1 MSEKATEIANLLS
14 PTVESLGLELLGVE
28 YLPAPGGATLRL
40 YIDVPLAEQ
49 PERVIN
55 VDDCE
60 RVSREVSAQLDVE
73 DPISGNYTLEVSS
86 PGVDRPLFTLE
97 QFARHA
103 GESAKIVLKLAQ
115 DGRRRFQGP
124 ILRIDAE
131 AGAVVFAVDGKDV
144 QIAFDNIDKARILP
158 DWVALG
164 LAPQK
169 PNKPGPKKPGHEK
182 KKPSTSRRLASR
194 ARSDE
199 MSKELLLVVD
209 AVANEKGVPREVIFD
224 AIEAAL
230 ASAAKKRYPDQDVL
244 ARVTIDH
251 KDGNYETYRRWEV
264 VADDVVM
271 ESPDRQVR
279 LMDAIEEADGVDV
292 GDYIEEQIENPDFGR
307 IAAQAAKQVIVQR
320 VREAERQQVVDAWN
334 DRVGELITGVVK
346 RAERGNIF
354 VDLGGNAEAFIPKD
368 KGIPRDVL
376 RPGDRVRGYL
386 AEVRSEPRGPQLFI
400 SRAAPEFMIELFKL
414 EVPEVG
420 QGLVEIK
427 ACARDPGDRAK
438 IAVIAHDTRTDPIG
452 ACIGMRGS
460 RVQAVSNELNGER
473 VDIVLWNENPAN
485 FVINAMAPAE
495 VQSII
500 VDEDKHSMDLAVAE
514 DRLAQAIGKG
524 GQNVR
529 LASRLTG
536 WQLNVMTA
544 DQVAAKS
551 EAEQAAAR
559 QLFMDRLEVDEEI
572 SAILVSEGFSTVE
585 EIAYVPVGELLAV
598 EGFDEDI
605 VEELRARARDAL
617 LNAALAEEEGLE
629 GTQPT
634 EDLLALEG
642 MDEETAF
649 ALAEHGVRTSE
660 DLSDL
665 AADEIVD
672 FGIEGLTQERAAAL
686 ILAARAEEIARLERG
701 E

>member
-1 MSEKATEIANLLS
+1 
-14 PTVESLGLELLGVE
+14 
-28 YLPAPGGATLRL
+28 
-40 YIDVPLAEQ
+40 
-49 PERVIN
+49 
-55 VDDCE
+55 
-60 RVSREVSAQLDVE
+60 
-73 DPISGNYTLEVSS
+73 
-86 PGVDRPLFTLE
+86 
-97 QFARHA
+97 
-103 GESAKIVLKLAQ
+103 
-115 DGRRRFQGP
+115 
-124 ILRIDAE
+124 
-131 AGAVVFAVDGKDV
+131 
-144 QIAFDNIDKARILP
+144 
-158 DWVALG
+158 
-164 LAPQK
+164 
-169 PNKPGPKKPGHEK
+169 
-182 KKPSTSRRLASR
+182 
-194 ARSDE
+194 

-230 ASAAKKRYPDQDVL
+230 ASAAKKRYLDQDVQV
-244 ARVTIDH
+244 RVTIDH
-251 KDGNYETYRRWEV
+251 KDGSYETFRRWEV

-271 ESPDRQVR
+271 ESPDRQIR
-279 LMDAIEEADGVDV
+279 LMDAEDEAEGAEVGDWIEEK
-292 GDYIEEQIENPDFGR
+292 IENPDFGR

-320 VREAERQQVVDAWN
+320 VREAERAQVVDAWK
-334 DRVGELITGVVK
+334 DRVGELVTGVVK
-346 RAERGNIF
+346 RAERGNIY

-376 RPGDRVRGYL
+376 RAGDRVRGYL
-386 AEVRSEPRGPQLFI
+386 FDVRYEPRGPQLFI

-438 IAVIAHDTRTDPIG
+438 IAVLAHDTRTDPIG

-473 VDIVLWNENPAN
+473 VDIVLWNDNPAT
-485 FVINAMAPAE
+485 FVINA
-495 VQSII
+495 II
-500 VDEDKHSMDLAVAE
+500 VDEEKHSMDLAVAE

-544 DQVAAKS
+544 DQVQAKS
-551 EAEQAAAR
+551 EAEQAVAR
-559 QLFMDRLEVDEEI
+559 QLFMDKLEVDEEI
-572 SAILVSEGFSTVE
+572 AAILVAEGFSTVE

-605 VEELRARARDAL
+605 VEELRSRARDAL
-617 LNAALAEEEGLE
+617 LNEALAEEEGLE
-629 GTQPT
+629 DDHPA

-649 ALAEHGVRTSE
+649 ALASHGVRTSE

-665 AADEIVD
+665 AADEVVE
-672 FGIEGLTQERAAAL
+672 FGIEGLDEGRAAAL

-701 E
+701 A

>member
-1 MSEKATEIANLLS
+1 
-14 PTVESLGLELLGVE
+14 
-28 YLPAPGGATLRL
+28 
-40 YIDVPLAEQ
+40 
-49 PERVIN
+49 
-55 VDDCE
+55 
-60 RVSREVSAQLDVE
+60 
-73 DPISGNYTLEVSS
+73 
-86 PGVDRPLFTLE
+86 
-97 QFARHA
+97 
-103 GESAKIVLKLAQ
+103 
-115 DGRRRFQGP
+115 
-124 ILRIDAE
+124 
-131 AGAVVFAVDGKDV
+131 
-144 QIAFDNIDKARILP
+144 
-158 DWVALG
+158 
-164 LAPQK
+164 
-169 PNKPGPKKPGHEK
+169 
-182 KKPSTSRRLASR
+182 
-194 ARSDE
+194 

-209 AVANEKGVPREVIFD
+209 AVANEKGVPESVILD
-224 AIEAAL
+224 ALEAAL

-244 ARVTIDH
+244 VRVSIDP
-251 KDGNYETYRRWEV
+251 KDGNYETFRRWEV

-271 ESPDRQVR
+271 ESPDRQIR
-279 LMDAIEEADGVDV
+279 LMDAVDESEGAEV
-292 GDYIEEQIENPDFGR
+292 GDYIEEPIENPDFGR

-320 VREAERQQVVDAWN
+320 VREAERAQVVDQWK
-334 DRVGELITGVVK
+334 DRVGELVTGIVK

-376 RPGDRVRGYL
+376 RAGDRVRGYL
-386 AEVRSEPRGPQLFI
+386 FDVRTEPRGPQLFI

-438 IAVIAHDTRTDPIG
+438 IAVLAYDTRTDPIG

-473 VDIVLWNENPAN
+473 VDIVLWSDNPAQ

-500 VDEDKHSMDLAVAE
+500 VDEEKHSMDLAVAE
-514 DRLAQAIGKG
+514 DKLAQAIGRG

-529 LASRLTG
+529 LASRMTG
-536 WQLNVMTA
+536 WQLNVMTQ

-551 EAEQAAAR
+551 EGEQTASRA
-559 QLFMDRLEVDEEI
+559 LFVEKLEVDEEI
-572 SAILVSEGFSTVE
+572 AGILVAEGFSTVE

-617 LNAALAEEEGLE
+617 LNDALAVEEEVDE
-629 GTQPT
+629 HQPA

-642 MDEETAF
+642 MDDETAF
-649 ALAEHGVRTSE
+649 ALAGHGICTVD
-660 DLSDL
+660 DLGEL
-665 AADEIVD
+665 AADEVVE
-672 FGIEGLTQERAAAL
+672 FGIEGLDKERAAAL
-686 ILAARAEEIARLERG
+686 ILAARAEEIARLEREG
-701 E
+701 